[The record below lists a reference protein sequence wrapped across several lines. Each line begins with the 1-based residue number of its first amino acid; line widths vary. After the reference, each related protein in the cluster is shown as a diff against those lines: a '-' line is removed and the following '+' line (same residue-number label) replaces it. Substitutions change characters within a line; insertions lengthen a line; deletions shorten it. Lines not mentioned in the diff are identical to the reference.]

1 MCINIALFIYLH
13 IYFSTDQQRTTG
25 ARSQSCSSFT
35 TCTDTTDINSSA
47 ENKSLIDTV
56 DSNGDISVANNK
68 VDLVKA
74 SVQSE
79 QINCSSVNEI
89 DDEVTYSPNAT
100 IDHDRTNQEPC
111 AYVIPKL
118 DILFQDSVSVH
129 QKIISSPI
137 KSNECNTENVLPQ
150 DLYKSNMNIE
160 EGQISKEN
168 ESINIE
174 GQSAKV
180 GSLNV
185 FSLPTE
191 LYAYQKELIEESLL
205 GHNCIICAPTGS
217 GKTVAVGHVAH
228 TLWTKA
234 NEKGNRFVI
243 IFVVCIRCLVAQ
255 QELVMKNM
263 FGKDDKKKVG
273 VIREKETVKGVL
285 QTLDVIVLTGQIL
298 VNALRN
304 KEISFSDINL
314 LIIDECHHTNLDHPY
329 NNLMRLY
336 MAFKH
341 ETPKPNL
348 PQIIGLTAS
357 LGVGEKGNA
366 IDHYITLCANLD
378 CLRIEHVRNSD
389 NKKELFEHNPPPKED
404 QIITVASR
412 SLQSQFFMTLHRLM
426 DSLHQLLKVQLP
438 EPGTQRYENE
448 VIEQKKNME
457 RAGHDDEA
465 TIFKMLRELNY
476 AMLLYLDFPSYYS
489 VEYLRQFFHEV
500 PISEKCILSLGA
512 KVLYDNSFDLLY
524 KLSRDESLTD
534 NSKIKALFLLL
545 QDLYKENKDAKGIY
559 FIICFK
565 LAPHFCI
572 CKLL

>member
-1 MCINIALFIYLH
+1 MCINIAVFFYLH
-13 IYFSTDQQRTTG
+13 LYFSTDQQSITG

-35 TCTDTTDINSSA
+35 TCTDTTDINSLT

-56 DSNGDISVANNK
+56 DSNGDISVANSQF
-68 VDLVKA
+68 DLMIA
-74 SVQSE
+74 SVQQSE
-79 QINCSSVNEI
+79 QLNCSSGNEI
-89 DDEVTYSPNAT
+89 DDVVTYSPNAT
-100 IDHDRTNQEPC
+100 IDHDRMDQEPC
-111 AYVIPKL
+111 GCVIPKL
-118 DILFQDSVSVH
+118 DILFQDSVCVQ
-129 QKIISSPI
+129 QKTVSSLI
-137 KSNECNTENVLPQ
+137 KSNECNTEIVLPQ
-150 DLYKSNMNIE
+150 DLNNSNMSIE
-160 EGQISKEN
+160 EGQILKNN

-174 GQSAKV
+174 GQSAEV
-180 GSLNV
+180 GNLNA

-217 GKTVAVGHVAH
+217 GKTVAIGYVAH

-234 NEKGNRFVI
+234 NEKGNRFVV
-243 IFVVCIRCLVAQ
+243 IFVVCIRCLVTQ

-263 FGKDDKKKVG
+263 FRKDDKKVG

-285 QTLDVIVLTGQIL
+285 QSLDVIVLTGQIL
-298 VNALRN
+298 VNALKN

-314 LIIDECHHTNLDHPY
+314 LIIDECHHTNFDHPY

-341 ETPKPNL
+341 ETVKPNL

-366 IDHYITLCANLD
+366 

-389 NKKELFEHNPPPKED
+389 NKMELIEHNPPPKED
-404 QIITVASR
+404 QIIIVAPR
-412 SLQSQFFMTLHRLM
+412 SLQSQFFATLYQLM
-426 DSLHQLLKVQLP
+426 NSLHQLLTVKLP

-448 VIEQKKNME
+448 VIEQKQNME

-465 TIFKMLRELNY
+465 TIFKMLKELNY

-489 VEYLRQFFHEV
+489 VEHLRKFFHEV
-500 PISEKCILSLGA
+500 PISEKCILSLSA

-524 KLSRDESLTD
+524 KLSRDENLTD

-545 QDLYKENKDAKGIY
+545 QDRYKEDKDAKGMYFTIY
-559 FIICFK
+559 FK
-565 LAPHFCI
+565 LAPHFYV
-572 CKLL
+572 CK